1 VLDTVDGSP
10 HNLHVWCPNFRAFY
24 MQSDFPDVIQQDPE
38 PKLSTESNSTK
49 DNDTDKCMRQ
59 KLARQKI
66 EMAISRF
73 TIAFMNKEIN
83 NKG

>member
-1 VLDTVDGSP
+1 
-10 HNLHVWCPNFRAFY
+10 
-24 MQSDFPDVIQQDPE
+24 VIQQDPE

-66 EMAISRF
+66 EMAISSV